1 VVVVG
6 SVNMDLTVQAPHAPT
21 DGETVIATGFA
32 SAGGGK
38 GANQAVAAA
47 RMGATTRLVGRVGAD
62 VFGTRLAEDLTAAG
76 VDTSALV
83 VDQEATT
90 GLAFIV
96 VDADANNRIVV
107 VPGANAGLDAAAVI
121 AAAKRVPAT
130 FDDAAVLLVQLEIPL
145 DGVAAAG
152 RLARDREI
160 IVIVDP
166 APVPAAGLPPELLAM
181 ATILTP
187 NEQEAA
193 ALVGAPLDDG
203 ESVMA
208 AAVELRARGAATV
221 VITLGERGAFWTG
234 PDGEGWVRPPTVRPV
249 DTVGAGDAFNGALA
263 AALAGGHDLRAALN
277 RAVVAGAL
285 SVTRSGAQDAM
296 PRSAEVDALVER

>member
-32 SAGGGK
+32 AAGGGK

-62 VFGTRLAEDLTAAG
+62 VFGTRLVEDLTAAG

-83 VDQEATT
+83 VDAEATT

-96 VDADANNRIVV
+96 VDAHADNRIVV

-121 AAAKRVPAT
+121 AAERRLPAT
-130 FDDAAVLLVQLEIPL
+130 FEDAAVLLVQLEIPL
-145 DGVAAAG
+145 DGVAAAA
-152 RLARDREI
+152 RLARDRNI
-160 IVIVDP
+160 TVVVDP
-166 APVPAAGLPPELLAM
+166 APVPAAGLPAELLEM

-193 ALVGAPLDDG
+193 ALVGAPLDDD
-203 ESVMA
+203 ESVVA

-221 VITLGERGAFWTG
+221 IVTLGERGAFWIG
-234 PDGEGWVRPPTVRPV
+234 PVGDGWVRPPTVRPV

-263 AALAGGHDLRAALN
+263 AALASGRDLRAALD

-296 PRSAEVDALVER
+296 PRSAEVDALLER